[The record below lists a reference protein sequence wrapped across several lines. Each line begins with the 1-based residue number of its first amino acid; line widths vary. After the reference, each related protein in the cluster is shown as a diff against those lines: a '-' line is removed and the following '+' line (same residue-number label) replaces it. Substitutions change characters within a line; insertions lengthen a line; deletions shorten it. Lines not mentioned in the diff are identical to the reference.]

1 MGTGIRRYIDLEDRY
16 AIYGES
22 GYYIDPF
29 LINMA
34 IVDELKLSMSY
45 NEIKE
50 FINNTNTNITLTQEE
65 IKEFLNNKMNEE
77 HPGLKEE
84 IEKSMKNTSS
94 SIIFTSDEE
103 ENTRK
108 VDASV
113 RKMRAMATAS
123 RYYFEPYSLQYFKN
137 YVSILKEKCRTLF
150 DILDDIDRIR
160 TEEITE
166 EQWKRIIDLDFHINE
181 NGDIYYADAD
191 RLLAAV
197 VYNVKD
203 LYNKIKQGNNVET
216 YLTFKESRHSLLK
229 DDVFESEIYPRK
241 EVQIKDLHYAC
252 RSEFIALSDQQQKE
266 LEKERINNFL
276 YRMNRDF
283 IEDEEDEKQSNP
295 VLKKSKKQDSK
306 N

>member
-1 MGTGIRRYIDLEDRY
+1 MGTGIRRYVNLEERY

-22 GYYIDPF
+22 GYYIAPF

-45 NEIKE
+45 NEIEK
-50 FINNTNTNITLTQEE
+50 FIKNTNITLTQEE

-94 SIIFTSDEE
+94 IITFTSDEK
-103 ENTRK
+103 ENKRK
-108 VDASV
+108 IDANV
-113 RKMRAMATAS
+113 RKMRAMTTAS

-150 DILDDIDRIR
+150 DILDDIGRIR

-191 RLLAAV
+191 RLLDAV
-197 VYNVKD
+197 VHNVKD
-203 LYNKIKQGNNVET
+203 LYNKIKQGNNLET
-216 YLTFKESRHSLLK
+216 YLTFKESKHSLLK

-252 RSEFIALSDQQQKE
+252 SSEFIALSDQQQKE
-266 LEKERINNFL
+266 LEKERIDNFL
-276 YRMNRDF
+276 YWMNRDF
-283 IEDEEDEKQSNP
+283 IEAEEYEKQSNP